1 MVQGGACYNANANAA
16 DFHKA
21 SLNFHYPQ
29 FACMPGRVWKTQ
41 QTEWHQDV
49 SSVPQ
54 PIFVRSELAKVCRI
68 CTMLCAVTYKLG
80 KSTARTDA
88 VSCRCVGFFAPKR
101 TGGTGMCVVWSGLD
115 LV

>member
-49 SSVPQ
+49 SSLPQ
-54 PIFVRSELAKVCRI
+54 PIFVRAELAKVCCI
-68 CTMLCAVTYKLG
+68 QCVLWALASGNKLLMR
-80 KSTARTDA
+80 KTCRDALSCDAPVAFRAQATAAHGAT
-88 VSCRCVGFFAPKR
+88 
-101 TGGTGMCVVWSGLD
+101 
-115 LV
+115 